1 MSEERNENLEVQEG
15 MAESMQENATVED
28 SMMEEA
34 QMEEAQMEEA
44 NMEEPVTEEEVE
56 EYVPETVQEESVI
69 EIEAEAQP
77 EAILEQTE
85 DGTWRHTED
94 SPFSPFYVPD
104 RKQKK
109 NNRLTIAL
117 VAVLLLMLLAGVIFA
132 VSKLVETAMG
142 EASTAWNESSNAVE
156 EFITGIKDDTQTD
169 SDHFSEDE
177 PKLEDKDDYVEDW
190 ESFLKEYEDEY
201 GYEFDEEHDDFDDYD
216 YYEPSPN
223 DDYYVELADAI
234 RDDLSYSVE
243 FEEYSYVDDHDYVYI
258 SVWYATVSDD
268 LPFADKIN
276 EYLEEGAMYY
286 AWAYESEDTRNFT
299 LNVESFVTYMDE
311 ETLSVVVDERI
322 YLGDEVDYNLYCM
335 NFDLKTGTLLYNTD
349 MIEVSDE
356 LVQDFREQSEYQN
369 GYTVSVEDYSDE
381 EIGNFMSDEESLIL
395 YYTPVGLEIGYNHPD
410 GWVTATFKS
419 YQKYLKKL

>member
-1 MSEERNENLEVQEG
+1 MNEERNENLEVQEG
-15 MAESMQENATVED
+15 MDENMQENVTVED
-28 SMMEEA
+28 GTVEEPK
-34 QMEEAQMEEA
+34 
-44 NMEEPVTEEEVE
+44 MEEPVAEEEVE
-56 EYVPETVQEESVI
+56 EYVPETVHEESVI
-69 EIEAEAQP
+69 EIEVEPQQ
-77 EAILEQTE
+77 ESVLEQAA
-85 DGTWRHTED
+85 DGTWRHTEE

-117 VAVLLLMLLAGVIFA
+117 VAVLLIMLLAGVIFA
-132 VSKLVETAMG
+132 VSKLVEAAMG
-142 EASTAWNESSNAVE
+142 EVSTAWNESSNAVE
-156 EFITGIKDDTQTD
+156 EFIAGIKGDMQTD
-169 SDHFSEDE
+169 SESEESDYFSADE
-177 PKLEDKDDYVEDW
+177 PKLADKEDYLEDW

-201 GYEFDEEHDDFDDYD
+201 GYEFDEDYNDYYDDYDDYD
-216 YYEPSPN
+216 YYEPSPD
-223 DDYYVELADAI
+223 DDYYVELADAL
-234 RDDLSYSVE
+234 RDDLSYSVD
-243 FEEYSYVDDHDYVYI
+243 FEEYNYFDDDDYVYI

-268 LPFADKIN
+268 LPFAEKIN

-286 AWAYESEDTRNFT
+286 AWAYESDDTSNFT

-322 YLGDEVDYNLYCM
+322 YLGSEVDYNLYCM